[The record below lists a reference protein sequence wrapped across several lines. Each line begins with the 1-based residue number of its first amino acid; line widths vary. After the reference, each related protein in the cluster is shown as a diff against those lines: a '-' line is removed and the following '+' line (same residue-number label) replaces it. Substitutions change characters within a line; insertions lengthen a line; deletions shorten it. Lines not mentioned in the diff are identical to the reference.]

1 MRRDYF
7 TLDVSDIDWVE
18 HGDEPTQPSVVIDF
32 HGPEADLRERFETE
46 TDDLLTAAETDV
58 TCRLQGDVTDHD
70 TEGVVSVTN
79 RITGDFIIELNEDAA
94 DILTFIDAARKY
106 GESENDDGH
115 YHVTIRLDGEELTTY
130 EKQTF
135 LVYNRDGD
143 LLRQHS
149 LIPSGVEL

>member
-7 TLDVSDIDWVE
+7 TLDVSEIDWIE
-18 HGDEPTQPSVVIDF
+18 SGGEPAQPRVVIDF
-32 HGPEADLRERFETE
+32 HGPEADLRERFETP
-46 TDDLLTAAETDV
+46 TGDLLEAEETDV
-58 TCRLQGDVTDHD
+58 ACRLQGDVSDPD

-94 DILTFIDAARKY
+94 DILTFINAARKY
-106 GESENDDGH
+106 GEAENGDGH

-135 LVYNRDGD
+135 LVYNEDGD
-143 LLRQHS
+143 LLRKHS